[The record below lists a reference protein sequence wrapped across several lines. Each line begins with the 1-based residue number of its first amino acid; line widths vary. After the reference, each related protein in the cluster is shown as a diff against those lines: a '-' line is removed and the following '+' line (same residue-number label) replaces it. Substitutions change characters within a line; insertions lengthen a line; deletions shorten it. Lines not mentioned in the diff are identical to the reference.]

1 MSDGTLTAGHSAK
14 PQPLLRLLSDERLV
28 KLAAEGSTPAFTT
41 IYERHHQAVY
51 RYSRSILHSDH
62 DARDVLQS
70 TMLKAMEALS
80 GESREI
86 ALRPW
91 LFRIAHNESIS
102 QLRNR
107 PTNAPIDGADEI
119 AAVEADPE
127 VRDRLRALIADL
139 DQLSLRQRSALVM
152 RELNGLEFEEIGLAL
167 EASPEAAKQAVYEAR
182 LALHELEEGREM
194 TCDEV
199 RRKISAE
206 DRRLLRGRRVRG
218 HLRSC
223 ESCAAFERST
233 RARSSQLACIAPPL
247 PAAAALGILN
257 SLFGGGT
264 GGGGIAG
271 LAGGSAAVGLGGS
284 TLAKLGLAGVLA
296 VGIGSAAL
304 ENGDPSSVAAGASP
318 SGELARPGSNGPAVG
333 PAGGADRT
341 RGSDDDASQAREQGR
356 SEGRRNGAP
365 GDSRG
370 DGRGHGVTQG
380 GTARSDESSPGG
392 GGREAN
398 PPPSAGAQTAPGQ
411 VHAPSVG
418 GGGGGGGGGASPDA
432 TLDREDGPPAGS
444 DDASP
449 PPEPTKPPKPPR
461 GGGPTGVPPGH
472 GGIPPGLGGVPP
484 GLGAPPPGHGGPIP
498 GHQDKDED

>member
-1 MSDGTLTAGHSAK
+1 MSEGALTAGHPVK
-14 PQPLLRLLSDERLV
+14 RQPLLRLLSDERLIR
-28 KLAAEGSTPAFTT
+28 LASEGSTQAFTA

-70 TMLKAMEALS
+70 TMLKAIEALA

-91 LFRIAHNESIS
+91 LFRIAHNESVS
-102 QLRNR
+102 LLRRR
-107 PTNAPIDGADEI
+107 PTDAPIDGASEI

-152 RELNGLEFEEIGLAL
+152 RELNGLDFEEIGLAL

-223 ESCAAFERST
+223 ESCDAFERST
-233 RARSSQLACIAPPL
+233 RARRSELACIAPPL

-264 GGGGIAG
+264 GGGGIAA
-271 LAGGSAAVGLGGS
+271 LAGGGGAVGLGGS
-284 TLAKLGLAGVLA
+284 TLAKLGLAGILA

-318 SGELARPGSNGPAVG
+318 GGELARPGSTGPAEG
-333 PAGGADRT
+333 PAGGADRA
-341 RGSDDDASQAREQGR
+341 RGSDNDTSGAQERGRDGGRGDRE
-356 SEGRRNGAP
+356 P
-365 GDSRG
+365 G
-370 DGRGHGVTQG
+370 DGRGHGGRERG
-380 GTARSDESSPGG
+380 GPRGDDSPHGGAGG
-392 GGREAN
+392 GGEAN
-398 PPPSAGAQTAPGQ
+398 APASANPQGVPGQ
-411 VHAPSVG
+411 VDPPSSGSTDGGDVLSPAP
-418 GGGGGGGGGASPDA
+418 
-432 TLDREDGPPAGS
+432 
-444 DDASP
+444 DDSSP
-449 PPEPTKPPKPPR
+449 PPKPQKPNKPSR
-461 GGGPTGVPPGH
+461 GGGPAGL
-472 GGIPPGLGGVPP
+472 PPGLGGVPPGLGGLPP

-498 GHQDKDED
+498 GLEN